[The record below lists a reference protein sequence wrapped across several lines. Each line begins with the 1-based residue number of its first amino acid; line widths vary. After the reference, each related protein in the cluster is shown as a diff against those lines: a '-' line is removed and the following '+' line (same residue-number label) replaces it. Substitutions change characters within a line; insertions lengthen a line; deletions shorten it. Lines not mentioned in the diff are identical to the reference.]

1 MKLHSNAALTV
12 AQRREIKRLFEE
24 EKVSVKELAKRFCVH
39 PNTIRCWIRRD
50 SAEDRSSKPKHIHTV
65 ITPPYEQAIVAYRE
79 QNPGRGAIRIALALQ
94 GQFPFAHRGTV
105 AVILK
110 KHGLT
115 RPAKRR
121 HNEASWHIPVGHYR
135 LQMDVQQLPA
145 VKGNKG
151 FEYKISLIHLATR
164 WKYSEIH
171 PEATSETVSKVYRRA
186 LDSLPPFLLPG
197 PTMP

>member
-12 AQRREIKRLFEE
+12 AQRREVKRLFEE
-24 EKVSVKELAKRFCVH
+24 ENVSIKELAKRFCVH

-65 ITPPYEQAIVAYRE
+65 ITPQYEQAIVTYRE

-94 GQFPFAHRGTV
+94 GQFPFANRGTV
-105 AVILK
+105 ATVLK

-115 RPAKRR
+115 RPAQRR
-121 HNEASWHIPVGHYR
+121 PKGEPWHIPVGHYR

-145 VKGNKG
+145 VRGGQG

-171 PEATSETVSKVYRRA
+171 GEATSETVSAVYRRA
-186 LDSLPPFLLPG
+186 LDSLPPFLSPG